1 MSVEEPSVLNIIV
14 ILQNAPGRRPAM
26 KFGETN

>member
-1 MSVEEPSVLNIIV
+1 MSAKEPSVLNIIV
-14 ILQNAPGRRPAM
+14 ILHDAPGRRPAM